1 MSGRKEKKASGSGG
15 KKPAEEQREQLLQAV
30 VSAKILGIY
39 NFYLTQRCLG
49 TRGFVRKKNPP
60 AHTRDSTSKDFSE
73 FYISLMH
80 SARELSFLCLAV
92 SYSCSEYPS
101 Y

>member
-30 VSAKILGIY
+30 VSATILGVVA
-39 NFYLTQRCLG
+39 LSDSKVLG

-73 FYISLMH
+73 SYISLIH
-80 SARELSFLCLAV
+80 SACELSFLCLAV
-92 SYSCSEYPS
+92 SYSCSEHPS